1 MKVLMANKYFYLKG
15 GSERVF
21 FNDAALL
28 EEMGD
33 QVIFFS
39 MKDEKN
45 RSSPWS
51 DYFVEAIAYE
61 EKAGLKETISRAAR
75 IIYSFEARRKLDRL
89 IDREKP
95 DIAHLHNIHH
105 QLSPSIIHALKKRK
119 IPVVMTLHDYKMV
132 CPVYTMLRRGH
143 PCEECSGGKYY
154 RCLAN
159 RCTKGSYSKSLI
171 NTIEMYLH
179 HRVMKIYDLVDVFIA
194 PSKFLRDKMISM
206 GLKGK
211 IVHQPYLMDT
221 GGYIPAYGASADSL
235 CYFGRLS
242 PEKGLMTLIKAMEG
256 MRINLRIIGEGP
268 ESDSLQAAVADL
280 ELKNVQFAGYRSGE
294 SLKEEISDSLAVVV
308 PSEWY
313 ENYPCSVLEAF
324 ALGKPVIGARI
335 GGIPEMVRDGKT
347 GFTFEP
353 KNIDDLRRK
362 IKLLLE
368 NRDLVDKMGRE
379 ARKFVEENLNPSRHY
394 RDLMNIYRIAAAG
407 LPDPKSVK

>member
-1 MKVLMANKYFYLKG
+1 MANKYFYLKG

-21 FNDAALL
+21 LNDAALL
-28 EEMGD
+28 KEMGE

-45 RSSPWS
+45 LPTDWSS
-51 DYFVEAIAYE
+51 YFVEAIDYE
-61 EKAGLKETISRAAR
+61 EKAGLMKTLSRAAR
-75 IIYSFEARRKLDRL
+75 IIYSFEARRKIGEL

-95 DIAHLHNIHH
+95 DLAHLHNIHH
-105 QLSPSIIHALKKRK
+105 QLSPSIIHALKKRH

-132 CPVYTMLRRGH
+132 CPVYSMLKMGRF
-143 PCEECSGGKYY
+143 CEECSGGNYY
-154 RCLAN
+154 RCLVN

-171 NTIEMYLH
+171 NVIEMYLH
-179 HRVMKIYDLVDVFIA
+179 HRVLKIYDLVDVFIS

-221 GGYIPAYGASADSL
+221 SGYSPAYGVKENSL

-242 PEKGLMTLIKAMEG
+242 LEKGVMTLIRAMEG
-256 MRINLRIIGEGP
+256 MGINLKIIGAGP
-268 ESDSLQAAVADL
+268 ESDKLKAAAGDL
-280 ELKNVQFAGYRSGE
+280 GLKNVEFLGYRSGE
-294 SLKEEISDSLAVVV
+294 DLKAEIRSSLAVVV

-313 ENYPCSVLEAF
+313 ENYPCSILEAF

-335 GGIPEMVRDGKT
+335 GGIPEMVRDGET

-353 KNIDDLRRK
+353 KNIDDLRGK
-362 IKLLLE
+362 IKLLLD
-368 NRDLVDKMGRE
+368 NRDLVDKMGHE
-379 ARKFVEENLNPSRHY
+379 ARKFVENHLNPSRYY
-394 RDLMNIYRIAAAG
+394 RDLMNIYRMAG
-407 LPDPKSVK
+407 LPAPKSVK